1 MKKWMYIIFPG
12 IGLALF
18 LVLYFSEVK
27 KMEEKERAHAEE
39 VAKAKQADDERKAKL
54 QQEANESAAKKAKER
69 ADELAKKE
77 ADRAAKWK
85 AEGDKIQE
93 DTDKANAEAAA
104 HTKKIADLESQI
116 NALRNQRDQGNRE
129 YLDLIK
135 AVELTKVDRRNAELE
150 IQRMTK
156 MIADKAA
163 DSSMTRMPPPPVA
176 VAPAR

>member
-1 MKKWMYIIFPG
+1 MKKWMYLIFPG
-12 IGLALF
+12 IGLGLF
-18 LVLYFSEVK
+18 LILYFAEVK
-27 KMEEKERAHAEE
+27 KMDEKERAHAAE
-39 VAKAKQADDERKAKL
+39 VAKEKKADDDRKAKL
-54 QQEANESAAKKAKER
+54 QQEANESAAKKAQER

-77 ADRAAKWK
+77 ADKAAKWK

-93 DTDKANAEAAA
+93 DTNKANAEAAA
-104 HTKKIADLESQI
+104 STKKIADLENQL
-116 NALRNQRDQGNRE
+116 NALHNQRDQANRE

-135 AVELTKVDRRNAELE
+135 SVELTKVERRTAELE

-163 DSSMTRMPPPPVA
+163 DSAMTKMPPPPA